1 MHKQKNTLLH
11 IYTNQG
17 NYDKVKELLERGIN
31 PNITGKGNYTPLE
44 IASYKG
50 FKEIV
55 ILLLKYGATLH
66 KDNALKLAKEYH
78 HSEIIEILEKF

>member
-1 MHKQKNTLLH
+1 MNKQKNTLLH

-17 NYDKVKELLERGIN
+17 NIQKVQELLQKGEN
-31 PNITGKGNYTPLE
+31 PNTIGKGNYTPLE

-55 ILLLKYGATLH
+55 QLLLEYGANLH
-66 KDNALKLAKEYH
+66 KESALMLAKEYKH
-78 HSEIIEILEKF
+78 YEIIEILKKY